1 MFHQAGLLAVE
12 RLVLQRELTTRA
24 MFLLQAMAARMDIST
39 GRVWTTGSELAAE
52 HKGIPGCINSS
63 IRRLRRVGLVV
74 RCTAPPLHQLSE
86 RERASMPDPA
96 TRARHL
102 ARMYFLLHPGLAS
115 TGGRTR
121 RERVL
126 DQFHAAAGER
136 VLRFEEELQAIEA
149 QAMDRELV
157 RLAAAAEAWQA
168 KSRRVGELQ
177 HQLENGLAQG
187 GTPDPLQ
194 GALDQLERPPLLGLP
209 DAA

>member
-1 MFHQAGLLAVE
+1 MTIPEREKVQRFAMFHQAGLLAVE

-39 GRVWTTGSELAAE
+39 GRVWATGSELAAE
-52 HKGIPGCINSS
+52 HKGIPGSINSS

-102 ARMYFLLHPGLAS
+102 ARMYFLLHPGLVS
-115 TGGRTR
+115 TGGKTR
-121 RERVL
+121 REKVL

-136 VLRFEEELQAIEA
+136 VLRFEEELRAIEA
-149 QAMDRELV
+149 EVADLELIAHVERITGSWASPDGMDAR
-157 RLAAAAEAWQA
+157 AAA
-168 KSRRVGELQ
+168 
-177 HQLENGLAQG
+177 
-187 GTPDPLQ
+187 
-194 GALDQLERPPLLGLP
+194 
-209 DAA
+209 